1 MPDVRIEMLEQQGRL
16 LWLVRIGRRALTFH
30 EELAAR
36 TFAAQLHQRLE
47 WLQHQ
52 LAAGDGQDSRPH

>member
-1 MPDVRIEMLEQQGRL
+1 MEVFIDRLERRGQVF
-16 LWLVRIGRRALTFH
+16 WLVRMGRRSLSFH

-47 WLQHQ
+47 WLRQQ
-52 LAAGDGQDSRPH
+52 AQSEDSEEG